1 MPQTETKAGGHSPVF
16 KYFTSSV
23 IYRLYTHII
32 DQLGKWFVWHKNVN
46 SSDKFYNSHLVISSA
61 SYDNT
66 GEFDTTK
73 GPSTQIKETEL
84 VDYIYQTVK
93 YGLVDS
99 IAITGSQPNVDDI
112 IGYSDKLQITNDQ
125 YTKLNRQ
132 IKLRSISRKTISESN
147 PYNMSTDITDMTTNM
162 NIQF

>member
-32 DQLGKWFVWHKNVN
+32 DQLGKWFVWHKNVD

-61 SYDNT
+61 SYDDT

-73 GPSTQIKETEL
+73 GASTQIKETEL

-99 IAITGSQPNVDDI
+99 VITGPASWADDI
-112 IGYSDKLQITNDQ
+112 AGYCDKLQVTNDQ

-132 IKLRSISRKTISESN
+132 IKKRSIGQKTISENN
-147 PYNMSTDITDMTTNM
+147 PYNMSTDITDMTANM
-162 NIQF
+162 DIDF

>member
-32 DQLGKWFVWHKNVN
+32 DQLGKWFVWHKNVD

-61 SYDNT
+61 SYDDT

-73 GPSTQIKETEL
+73 GASTQIKETEL

-99 IAITGSQPNVDDI
+99 VGTGPASWADDLV
-112 IGYSDKLQITNDQ
+112 GYSDKLQITNDQ
-125 YTKLNRQ
+125 YTKLLRQ
-132 IKLRSISRKTISESN
+132 IKKRSVSNKTISEDN

-162 NIQF
+162 DIDF

>member
-46 SSDKFYNSHLVISSA
+46 LSDRFYNSHLVISSA

-99 IAITGSQPNVDDI
+99 VGTGPTSWADDI
-112 IGYSDKLQITNDQ
+112 AGYCDKLQITNDQ

-132 IKLRSISRKTISESN
+132 IKLRSISNKTISESN